1 MCAMSRWKGSR
12 LVRFEN
18 RPETSSRRIKS
29 ILEKKIGG
37 MGYLSSP
44 LEPLEIAKNSVFWAK
59 SRGSKGG
66 KGASHHP
73 QKISGILLALL
84 EDIFGRF
91 SNLTNL
97 EPFHLDIAHI
107 YRGILG
113 QK

>member
-1 MCAMSRWKGSR
+1 
-12 LVRFEN
+12 
-18 RPETSSRRIKS
+18 
-29 ILEKKIGG
+29 

-44 LEPLEIAKNSVFWAK
+44 LEPLEIAKIVYFGQNLGVL
-59 SRGSKGG
+59 RGGRSI
-66 KGASHHP
+66 SPP

-84 EDIFGRF
+84 QDIFGRF

-107 YRGILG
+107 YRGISG

>member
-44 LEPLEIAKNSVFWAK
+44 LEPLEIAKNSVSWAK
-59 SRGSKGG
+59 SRGSRE
-66 KGASHHP
+66 
-73 QKISGILLALL
+73 KISGIVLALL
-84 EDIFGRF
+84 ENVVRQF
-91 SNLTNL
+91 SNVTPL
-97 EPFHLDIAHI
+97 EPFHLDIAQI
-107 YRGILG
+107 YRGISG